1 MGRGSQNIRLYLK
14 ISSTLVGYL
23 QLYYTT
29 FLFFKNV
36 AYLKKLKY

>member
-29 FLFFKNV
+29 FLFFLTNV
-36 AYLKKLKY
+36 LYLKN